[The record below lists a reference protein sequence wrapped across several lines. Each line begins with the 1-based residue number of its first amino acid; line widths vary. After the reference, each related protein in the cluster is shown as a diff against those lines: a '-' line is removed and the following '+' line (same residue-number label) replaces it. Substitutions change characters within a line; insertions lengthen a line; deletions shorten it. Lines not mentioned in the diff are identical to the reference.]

1 MANNGPTIKTEPGA
15 QENEAWDEERLELA
29 LNQLKL
35 LHIKLRGLRTT
46 IPRMMEPLSAKQPS
60 RTLLTLAASW
70 TATDMFLLAQATFN
84 SFMDSVA
91 AAKREVQDF
100 QDLRKSDEITKIMD
114 HAAQRRKE
122 EPNGIKAW
130 RTTDHPDWMTKT
142 TTTTTTTTDS

>member
-60 RTLLTLAASW
+60 P
-70 TATDMFLLAQATFN
+70 QATFN

>member
-1 MANNGPTIKTEPGA
+1 LRPTCIIMANNGPTIKTEPGT

-60 RTLLTLAASW
+60 P
-70 TATDMFLLAQATFN
+70 QVTFN
-84 SFMDSVA
+84 SFIDSVT
-91 AAKREVQDF
+91 AAKKEVQDF
-100 QDLRKSDEITKIMD
+100 QDLRKSNEITKIMD

-130 RTTDHPDWMTKT
+130 RTTDHPDWTM
-142 TTTTTTTTDS
+142 TTTTDS